1 MSFLSKLFNNKNIKE
16 LEKINLSLNKK
27 LSNLQKELEKKEVL
41 INNYSSLQS
50 NLEAK
55 PNTDYSKQ
63 WQLME
68 KNLRNL
74 QEENKMLKEHFIKLN
89 QIIPKQQWKY
99 SFLVDLHHFFSANKF
114 VGLREKL
121 LEANVQYL
129 QDITEDLFTTILKD
143 DRYVQEGLQKFL
155 DFKNG
160 IIDWDVKTFLMKG
173 DKVTK
178 IYQKSRKFLNILS
191 ENNIEFM
198 VELENFDFQSL
209 IELGFTQQD
218 IDLFKEKYESYNTE
232 RKI

>member
-1 MSFLSKLFNNKNIKE
+1 MSFLFKLFNNKNIKE
-16 LEKINLSLNKK
+16 LKKINLTLSEK
-27 LSNLQKELEKKEVL
+27 LQNLQKELEEKEVL
-41 INNYSSLQS
+41 ISNYSSLQS
-50 NLEAK
+50 K

-74 QEENKMLKEHFIKLN
+74 QEENRMLKENFIKLN
-89 QIIPKQQWKY
+89 RIIPKQQWQY
-99 SFLVDLHHFFSANKF
+99 SFLVDLHYFYSANKF
-114 VGLREKL
+114 VSIREKL
-121 LEANVQYL
+121 LESGIKYL
-129 QDITEDLFTTILKD
+129 QEINEEMFSTLLKE

-155 DFKNG
+155 DYKKG

-191 ENNIEFM
+191 EQNIEFM
-198 VELENFDFQSL
+198 VDLESFDFQSL
-209 IELGFTQQD
+209 NEFGFSQED
-218 IDLFKEKYESYNTE
+218 IDAFKQKYESYNAE

>member
-1 MSFLSKLFNNKNIKE
+1 MSFLFKLFNNKNIKE
-16 LEKINLSLNKK
+16 LEKINLTLNEK
-27 LSNLQKELEKKEVL
+27 LLTLQKELEEKEVL

-50 NLEAK
+50 K

-74 QEENKMLKEHFIKLN
+74 QEENRMLKENFIKLN
-89 QIIPKQQWKY
+89 RIIPKQQWQY
-99 SFLVDLHHFFSANKF
+99 SFLVDLHHFYSANKF
-114 VGLREKL
+114 VGIREKL
-121 LEANVQYL
+121 FESGIKYL
-129 QDITEDLFTTILKD
+129 QDVNEEMFSTILKE

-155 DFKNG
+155 DYKNG

-173 DKVTK
+173 DRVTK

-191 ENNIEFM
+191 EKNIEFM
-198 VELENFDFQSL
+198 IELESFDFQSL
-209 IELGFTQQD
+209 GEFGFSQEDIET
-218 IDLFKEKYESYNTE
+218 FKQKYESYNAE

>member
-1 MSFLSKLFNNKNIKE
+1 MSFLFKLFNNKNIKE
-16 LEKINLSLNKK
+16 LEKINLTLSEK
-27 LSNLQKELEKKEVL
+27 LQNLQKELEEKEVL
-41 INNYSSLQS
+41 ISNYSSLQS
-50 NLEAK
+50 K

-74 QEENKMLKEHFIKLN
+74 QEENRMLKENFIKLN
-89 QIIPKQQWKY
+89 RIIPKQQWQY
-99 SFLVDLHHFFSANKF
+99 SFLVDLHYFYSANKF
-114 VGLREKL
+114 VSIREKL
-121 LEANVQYL
+121 LESGVKYL
-129 QDITEDLFTTILKD
+129 QEINENMFSTLLKE

-155 DFKNG
+155 DYKKG

-191 ENNIEFM
+191 EQNIEFM
-198 VELENFDFQSL
+198 IDLESFDFQSL
-209 IELGFTQQD
+209 NEFGFSQED
-218 IDLFKEKYESYNTE
+218 IDAFKQKYESYNAE

>member
-1 MSFLSKLFNNKNIKE
+1 MSFLFKLFNNKNIKE
-16 LEKINLSLNKK
+16 LEKINLTLSEK
-27 LSNLQKELEKKEVL
+27 LQNLQKELEEKEVL
-41 INNYSSLQS
+41 ISNYSSLQS
-50 NLEAK
+50 K

-74 QEENKMLKEHFIKLN
+74 QEENRMLKENFIKLN
-89 QIIPKQQWKY
+89 RIIPKQQWQY
-99 SFLVDLHHFFSANKF
+99 SFLVDLHYFYSANKF
-114 VGLREKL
+114 VSIREKL
-121 LEANVQYL
+121 LESGVKYL
-129 QDITEDLFTTILKD
+129 QEINEEMFSTLLKE

-155 DFKNG
+155 DYKNG

-191 ENNIEFM
+191 EQNIEFM
-198 VELENFDFQSL
+198 VDLESFDFQSL
-209 IELGFTQQD
+209 NEFGFSQED
-218 IDLFKEKYESYNTE
+218 IDAFKQKYESYNAE

>member
-1 MSFLSKLFNNKNIKE
+1 MSFLFKLFNNKNIKE
-16 LEKINLSLNKK
+16 LEKINLTLSEK
-27 LSNLQKELEKKEVL
+27 LQNLQKELEEKEVL
-41 INNYSSLQS
+41 ISNYSSLQS
-50 NLEAK
+50 K

-74 QEENKMLKEHFIKLN
+74 QEENRMLKENFVKLN
-89 QIIPKQQWKY
+89 RIIPKQQWQY
-99 SFLVDLHHFFSANKF
+99 SFLVDLHHFYSANKF
-114 VGLREKL
+114 VNIRGKL
-121 LEANVQYL
+121 LESGIKYL
-129 QDITEDLFTTILKD
+129 QEINEEMFTTILKE

-155 DFKNG
+155 DYKNG

-191 ENNIEFM
+191 EQNIEFM
-198 VELENFDFQSL
+198 ADLESFDFQS
-209 IELGFTQQD
+209 INEFGFSQED
-218 IDLFKEKYESYNTE
+218 IDAFKQKYESYNAE

>member
-1 MSFLSKLFNNKNIKE
+1 MSFLFKLFNNKNIKE
-16 LEKINLSLNKK
+16 LEKINLTLSEK
-27 LSNLQKELEKKEVL
+27 LQNLQKELEEKEVL
-41 INNYSSLQS
+41 ISNYSSLQS
-50 NLEAK
+50 K

-74 QEENKMLKEHFIKLN
+74 QEENRMLKENFIKLN
-89 QIIPKQQWKY
+89 RIIPKQQWQY
-99 SFLVDLHHFFSANKF
+99 SFLVDLHHFYSANKF
-114 VGLREKL
+114 VSIREKL
-121 LEANVQYL
+121 LESGVKYL
-129 QDITEDLFTTILKD
+129 QEINEEMFSTLLKE

-155 DFKNG
+155 DYKKG

-191 ENNIEFM
+191 EQNIEFM
-198 VELENFDFQSL
+198 VDLESFDFQSL
-209 IELGFTQQD
+209 NEFGFSQED
-218 IDLFKEKYESYNTE
+218 IDAFKQKYESYNAE

>member
-1 MSFLSKLFNNKNIKE
+1 MSFLFKLFNNKNIKE
-16 LEKINLSLNKK
+16 LEKINLTLNEK
-27 LSNLQKELEKKEVL
+27 LLTLQKELEEKEVL

-50 NLEAK
+50 K

-74 QEENKMLKEHFIKLN
+74 QEENRMLKENFIKLN
-89 QIIPKQQWKY
+89 RIIPKQQWQY
-99 SFLVDLHHFFSANKF
+99 SFLVDLHHFYSANKF
-114 VGLREKL
+114 VGIREKL
-121 LEANVQYL
+121 FESGIKYL
-129 QDITEDLFTTILKD
+129 QDVNEEMFSTILKE

-155 DFKNG
+155 DYKNG

-173 DKVTK
+173 DRVTK

-191 ENNIEFM
+191 EKNIEFM
-198 VELENFDFQSL
+198 VELESFDFQSL
-209 IELGFTQQD
+209 GEFGFSQEDIET
-218 IDLFKEKYESYNTE
+218 FKQKYESYNAE

>member
-1 MSFLSKLFNNKNIKE
+1 MSFLFKLFNNKNIKE
-16 LEKINLSLNKK
+16 LEKINLTLNKK
-27 LSNLQKELEKKEVL
+27 LLNLQKELEEKEVL

-50 NLEAK
+50 K

-74 QEENKMLKEHFIKLN
+74 QEENRILKENFIKLN
-89 QIIPKQQWKY
+89 RIIPKQQWQY
-99 SFLVDLHHFFSANKF
+99 SFLVDLHHFYSTNKF
-114 VGLREKL
+114 VSIREKL
-121 LEANVQYL
+121 FESGIKYL
-129 QDITEDLFTTILKD
+129 QDINEDMFTTILKE

-155 DFKNG
+155 DYKNG

-198 VELENFDFQSL
+198 VELESFDFQTL
-209 IELGFTQQD
+209 NEFGFSQED
-218 IDLFKEKYESYNTE
+218 IDTFKQKYDLYNAE